1 MRWAKTSTKIQ
12 EADMTPMI
20 DMVFQL
26 IAFFMVVINFS
37 EADQNQRI
45 HLPSSELAKP
55 PDAPLES
62 PITVNVISEET
73 AIIGAQEVPI
83 AGLTRL
89 LTLEHQVLVRKG
101 EGKAREATI
110 IIRADGSTEHGVV
123 QQVIQ
128 ICQQVALKNSRAPRE
143 TARTRHHRLTDT
155 STDENPQRRPVGR
168 NQRTTDDA

>member
-1 MRWAKTSTKIQ
+1 MRWAKTSSKIQ

-62 PITVNVISEET
+62 PITINVISEEI
-73 AIIGAQEVPI
+73 AILGAQEVPI

-128 ICQQVALKNSRAPRE
+128 ICQQVGFERFALRAKQQE
-143 TARTRHHRLTDT
+143 LVTTRLTDT
-155 STDENPQRRPVGR
+155 
-168 NQRTTDDA
+168 